1 MPEPSEIVIGEDDA
15 ATCTCPVHGP
25 DMLPTAV
32 LGTGSDSRS
41 SATRFGEV
49 VTATVATKPAFST
62 DVSVEKASVMAP
74 EIDVSAL
81 GNVSPLSEPRSGE
94 LVEGPSYILRKS

>member
-1 MPEPSEIVIGEDDA
+1 MGDKVVGTGDRGNEA
-15 ATCTCPVHGP
+15 Q
-25 DMLPTAV
+25 LKR
-32 LGTGSDSRS
+32 TGSDSCS

-74 EIDVSAL
+74 KLDVSAL
-81 GNVSPLSEPRSGE
+81 GNLSPLSEPRSGE